1 MFTGIVSHLG
11 EIHDINRLEDWQLA
25 IKVNKSAVSSNNFND
40 VIIGASVACSGICLT
55 VKKKCEDFLY
65 FDVSDETASKTNF
78 LNWKIGNIINLE
90 KSLRV
95 GDEIGGHFVY
105 GHVDTTAKVKNIE
118 KISGSYKVVFSINTD
133 FIKYFAQKGS
143 VTIDGVSLRKEK
155 CEKDGSK
162 TLSFLKKC
170 KVLKMPVIDDSLISV
185 ENFAKMTLDHCNE
198 TKVKNLKTKDGKAIK
213 VTDEKSCNIKFINF
227 KKYEFAKV
235 D

>member
-78 LNWKIGNIINLE
+78 LNWKTGNIINLE

-118 KISGSYKVVFSINTD
+118 KISGSYKVVFSINSE

-143 VTIDGVSLRKEK
+143 VTIDGVSLTVNEVTSETFSVNIVPFTWDNTSFSNYMVNTVVNIEIDILARYLERINI
-155 CEKDGSK
+155 SK
-162 TLSFLKKC
+162 
-170 KVLKMPVIDDSLISV
+170 
-185 ENFAKMTLDHCNE
+185 
-198 TKVKNLKTKDGKAIK
+198 
-213 VTDEKSCNIKFINF
+213 
-227 KKYEFAKV
+227 
-235 D
+235 

>member
-11 EIHDINRLEDWQLA
+11 EIHDINCPEDWHLA
-25 IKVNKSAVSSNNFND
+25 IKVNKSPVSSNNFND

-55 VKKKCEDFLY
+55 VKKKYEDFLY

-105 GHVDTTAKVKNIE
+105 GHVDTTANVKNIE

-143 VTIDGVSLRKEK
+143 VTIDGVSLTVNEVTSETFSVNIVPFTWDNTSFSNYMVNTVVNIEIDILARYLERINI
-155 CEKDGSK
+155 SK
-162 TLSFLKKC
+162 
-170 KVLKMPVIDDSLISV
+170 
-185 ENFAKMTLDHCNE
+185 
-198 TKVKNLKTKDGKAIK
+198 
-213 VTDEKSCNIKFINF
+213 
-227 KKYEFAKV
+227 
-235 D
+235 

>member
-78 LNWKIGNIINLE
+78 LNWKTGNIINLE

-118 KISGSYKVVFSINTD
+118 KISGSYKVLFSINTD

-143 VTIDGVSLRKEK
+143 VTIDGVSLTVNEVTSETFSVNIVPFTWDNTSFSNYMVNTVVNIEIDILARYLERINI
-155 CEKDGSK
+155 SK
-162 TLSFLKKC
+162 
-170 KVLKMPVIDDSLISV
+170 
-185 ENFAKMTLDHCNE
+185 
-198 TKVKNLKTKDGKAIK
+198 
-213 VTDEKSCNIKFINF
+213 
-227 KKYEFAKV
+227 
-235 D
+235 

>member
-11 EIHDINRLEDWQLA
+11 EIHDINRLEDWQFA

-118 KISGSYKVVFSINTD
+118 KISGSYKVIFSINTD

-143 VTIDGVSLRKEK
+143 VTIDGVSLTVNEVTSETFSVNIVPFTWDNTSFSNYMVNTVVNIEIDILARYLERINI
-155 CEKDGSK
+155 SK
-162 TLSFLKKC
+162 
-170 KVLKMPVIDDSLISV
+170 
-185 ENFAKMTLDHCNE
+185 
-198 TKVKNLKTKDGKAIK
+198 
-213 VTDEKSCNIKFINF
+213 
-227 KKYEFAKV
+227 
-235 D
+235 

>member
-78 LNWKIGNIINLE
+78 LNWKTGNIINLE

-143 VTIDGVSLRKEK
+143 VTIDGVSLTVNEVTSETFSVNIVPFTWDNTSFSNYMVNTVVNIEIDILARYLERINI
-155 CEKDGSK
+155 SK
-162 TLSFLKKC
+162 
-170 KVLKMPVIDDSLISV
+170 
-185 ENFAKMTLDHCNE
+185 
-198 TKVKNLKTKDGKAIK
+198 
-213 VTDEKSCNIKFINF
+213 
-227 KKYEFAKV
+227 
-235 D
+235 

>member
-40 VIIGASVACSGICLT
+40 IIIGASVACSGICLT

-78 LNWKIGNIINLE
+78 LNWKTGNIINLE

-143 VTIDGVSLRKEK
+143 VTIDGVSLTVNEVTSETFSVNIVPFTWDNTSFSNYMVNTVVNIEIDILARYLERINI
-155 CEKDGSK
+155 SK
-162 TLSFLKKC
+162 
-170 KVLKMPVIDDSLISV
+170 
-185 ENFAKMTLDHCNE
+185 
-198 TKVKNLKTKDGKAIK
+198 
-213 VTDEKSCNIKFINF
+213 
-227 KKYEFAKV
+227 
-235 D
+235 

>member
-78 LNWKIGNIINLE
+78 LNWKTGNIINLE
-90 KSLRV
+90 KSLSV

-143 VTIDGVSLRKEK
+143 VTIDGVSLTVNEVTSETFSVNIVPFTWDNTSFSNYMVNTVVNIEIDILARYLERINI
-155 CEKDGSK
+155 SK
-162 TLSFLKKC
+162 
-170 KVLKMPVIDDSLISV
+170 
-185 ENFAKMTLDHCNE
+185 
-198 TKVKNLKTKDGKAIK
+198 
-213 VTDEKSCNIKFINF
+213 
-227 KKYEFAKV
+227 
-235 D
+235 

>member
-25 IKVNKSAVSSNNFND
+25 IKVNKSSVSSNNFND

-78 LNWKIGNIINLE
+78 LNWKTGNIINLE

-143 VTIDGVSLRKEK
+143 VTIDGVSLTVNEVISETFSVNIVPFTWDNTSFSNYMVNTVVNIEIDILARYLERINI
-155 CEKDGSK
+155 SK
-162 TLSFLKKC
+162 
-170 KVLKMPVIDDSLISV
+170 
-185 ENFAKMTLDHCNE
+185 
-198 TKVKNLKTKDGKAIK
+198 
-213 VTDEKSCNIKFINF
+213 
-227 KKYEFAKV
+227 
-235 D
+235 